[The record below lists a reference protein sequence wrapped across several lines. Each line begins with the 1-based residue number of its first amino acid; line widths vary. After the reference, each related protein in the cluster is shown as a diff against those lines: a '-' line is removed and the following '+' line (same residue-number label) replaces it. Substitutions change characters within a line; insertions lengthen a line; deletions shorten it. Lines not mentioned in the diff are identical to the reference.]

1 MYMYEAQIPILSS
14 IINSTFSGSFPVL
27 IQGTT
32 LRHTDKSHGIS
43 LIIHVKFHKYN
54 NQDRFTVIAGLLE
67 LQINPHNSFSGVTQ
81 ATAAKK

>member
-1 MYMYEAQIPILSS
+1 MKHKFQSYRLLLTQHSPDPFQYLFKEP
-14 IINSTFSGSFPVL
+14 
-27 IQGTT
+27 
-32 LRHTDKSHGIS
+32 HYDTDKSHGIS